1 MGRPPPDV
9 TVPRAD
15 EGNRGQTGTEAAA
28 ADQGKAGR
36 GPPLPEGA
44 EVLST
49 PAAGV
54 GRETLSPEPSVGAQ
68 LAGHPDLYLASDVRE

>member
-15 EGNRGQTGTEAAA
+15 EGNRDTNRHGEAAS

-36 GPPLPEGA
+36 GPPLPKGA
-44 EVLST
+44 EDPVHASGS
-49 PAAGV
+49 GV
-54 GRETLSPEPSVGAQ
+54 GRETLSPGA
-68 LAGHPDLYLASDVRE
+68 LRRSPTC